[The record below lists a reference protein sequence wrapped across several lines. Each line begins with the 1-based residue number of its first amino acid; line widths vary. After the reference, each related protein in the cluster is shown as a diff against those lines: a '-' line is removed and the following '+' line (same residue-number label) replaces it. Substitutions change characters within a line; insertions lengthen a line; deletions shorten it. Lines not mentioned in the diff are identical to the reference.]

1 MATGIENYPNISAS
15 DSNYPDGNIKD
26 KTVSLPGTP
35 VNKLV
40 YADMHQTLAKILREA
55 HITANGLP
63 DSEYNG
69 YQYYTA
75 MQYLFSNQKRIQF
88 NSASMSGILVD
99 SDYSPLV
106 IITRNAGVGNF
117 TTMQEPTGTY
127 IGRVMIANYSPYSS
141 DVFNILNENINSS
154 PPPYV
159 VSSGDCVE
167 LEYTGS
173 AWNVIQKFK
182 LNV

>member
-1 MATGIENYPNISAS
+1 MSIGIENFPNIEAADSDYPNGSLR
-15 DSNYPDGNIKD
+15 D
-26 KTVSLPGTP
+26 KTISLPGTP

-40 YADMHQTLAKILREA
+40 YDDIHQTFAKLLREA
-55 HITANGLP
+55 GLTANGLP
-63 DSEYNG
+63 DNEYNG
-69 YQYYTA
+69 FQYFTA
-75 MQYLFSNQKRIQF
+75 MQYLLGGQKRIYL
-88 NSASMSGILVD
+88 NSSTGAGILVD

-106 IITRNAGVGNF
+106 IITREAGAGNF

-127 IGRVMIANYSPYSS
+127 IGRVMVANYSPYSS
-141 DVFNILNENINSS
+141 DIFNVLGENINGVA
-154 PPPYV
+154 PPYAIG
-159 VSSGDCVE
+159 SGDCVE